1 MTIEVVNAHPRLRFS
16 RRETFQTVR
25 NVLRSE
31 SAAPR
36 SLSVVFVGSRK
47 IRGINKR
54 FLRHDYVTDVLA
66 FPLQDGLGFDG
77 ELYVNLDR
85 ARSQAKE
92 YRVGFAEETR
102 RLLIHGTLHLSGY
115 SDSTGREKARM
126 VEREEYHLR
135 KRSRR
140 AR

>member
-1 MTIEVVNAHPRLRFS
+1 MVNAHPRLRFS

-36 SLSVVFVGSRK
+36 SLSIVFVGSRK
-47 IRGINKR
+47 IRGINKL

-85 ARSQAKE
+85 ARSQAKQ
-92 YRVGFAEETR
+92 YGVGFTEETR
-102 RLLIHGTLHLSGY
+102 RLLIHGTLHLAGY
-115 SDSTGREKARM
+115 SDGTGREKARM
-126 VEREEYHLR
+126 AEREEHYLR
-135 KRSRR
+135 KRLRR
-140 AR
+140 AQ